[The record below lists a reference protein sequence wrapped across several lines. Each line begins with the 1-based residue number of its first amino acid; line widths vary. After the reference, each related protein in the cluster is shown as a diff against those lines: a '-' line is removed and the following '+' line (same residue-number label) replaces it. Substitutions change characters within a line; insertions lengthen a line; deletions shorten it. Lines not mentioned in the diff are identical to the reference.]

1 MDNLSK
7 NGIPDVT
14 RSQIETI
21 LKIKKVYF
29 ILFNS
34 FCGITFWKNARR
46 CLLRGHQHGKNFQ
59 FCKKPHYIHQ
69 KVAQGFPYRNF
80 VWGAGRPPPPGAP
93 LDVGTH
99 VGADPPPRQAG
110 PGRRGGRPIKE
121 GGGRGGRP
129 FSEAISKKK
138 KRLTKC

>member
-34 FCGITFWKNARR
+34 FCGITFLKNARR

-80 VWGAGRPPPPGAP
+80 VWGAGRTPLGPPWTLALMGGPA
-93 LDVGTH
+93 
-99 VGADPPPRQAG
+99 PPPRQAS
-110 PGRRGGRPIKE
+110 PGRRGGRPVKE
-121 GGGRGGRP
+121 GGPGGP
-129 FSEAISKKK
+129 GGTP
-138 KRLTKC
+138 L

>member
-34 FCGITFWKNARR
+34 FCGITFLKNARR

-59 FCKKPHYIHQ
+59 FCKKPLNHCIHQ
-69 KVAQGFPYRNF
+69 KVACQVSLSLACIGCGMVAEGYPTITDNPMIYRFLLDFENGDNF
-80 VWGAGRPPPPGAP
+80 FAKQETRENTVFVP
-93 LDVGTH
+93 
-99 VGADPPPRQAG
+99 
-110 PGRRGGRPIKE
+110 
-121 GGGRGGRP
+121 
-129 FSEAISKKK
+129 
-138 KRLTKC
+138 